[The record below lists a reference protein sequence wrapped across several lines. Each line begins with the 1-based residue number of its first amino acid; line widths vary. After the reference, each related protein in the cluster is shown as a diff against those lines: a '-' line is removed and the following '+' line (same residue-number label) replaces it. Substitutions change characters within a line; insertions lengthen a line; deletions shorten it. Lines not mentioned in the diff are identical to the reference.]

1 LRDEV
6 EERGDETIQH
16 VEALKTARHGMPHVA
31 FLLVKTG
38 GERIC
43 DG

>member
-16 VEALKTARHGMPHVA
+16 VEACKPPDWERHVA
-31 FLLVKTG
+31 DPDWLSEF
-38 GERIC
+38 ISF
-43 DG
+43 